1 MKLEEYFENNEG
13 AGILATADSMG
24 NVNAAIYA
32 RPHFMDDDEIA
43 FIMTDRLTHENLQS
57 NSKAVYLFKESGDA
71 YRGKRLYCSKLREEK
86 DSELILKLRRRKY
99 PPLEKGDKGATR
111 YLVYFRIDRVLPLIG
126 DRD

>member
-13 AGILATADSMG
+13 AGVLATADSMG

-99 PPLEKGDKGATR
+99 PPLEKGDKGAAR